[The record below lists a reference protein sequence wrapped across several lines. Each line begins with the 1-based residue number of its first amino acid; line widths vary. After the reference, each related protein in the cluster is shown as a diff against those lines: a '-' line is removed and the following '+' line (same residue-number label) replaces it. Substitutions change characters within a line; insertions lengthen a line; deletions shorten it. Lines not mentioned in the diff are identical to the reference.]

1 MKKILVIT
9 MLLLFTLQAQAL
21 TANEYWAKR
30 AYLGAQN
37 RNLDPLYEL
46 FGDVD
51 GILGSSGEL
60 STARILFT
68 EETGDPTATEG
79 TLYYNATS
87 ELLRLRKAGSWVN
100 LAVESGTVSLDV
112 AYNNGNA
119 IDVDGTAVTLTVS
132 DGDNNAAL
140 VVAQNDSTNDP
151 DAMNITSAADVGTAV
166 GLQIDCTA
174 GFDIQGTGDSWS
186 ISIAGVLDAESFT
199 GLTNSQII
207 NFDTN
212 NEIEFEDN
220 SEDVSFNFASANT
233 LSLTTD
239 SGLDSW
245 AFGVVDDLEGVG
257 TIVFDAAAAS
267 ITLTADSGAED
278 LTINQAGAVDASLI
292 LTSAGTSTTDALI
305 ITAVTG
311 SIKVDSADNLDI
323 DAADNITIDTAG
335 GSITTTLIGGDF
347 ALDVTD
353 AGIVLDAGEAETDA
367 IILVAAAGG
376 IDADTALSISF
387 KSTENTADSI
397 ELVSTAGGID
407 ITAAGATDEDI
418 DIVCTAGS
426 VNITAGENH
435 IDAMILKV
443 DKGASETLQILA
455 IKGTG
460 ASAATQSDASIQ
472 LESTVGGIGLLSLLN
487 GDNAIRLEANGGTDE
502 NIFIHSN
509 QGTGADSIT
518 LLSDAG
524 GIAVTGSAG
533 SLVFTATGAA
543 SDITLSAGD
552 VMTLTSVDTKIFD
565 GAAAETWIVEGTAN
579 DFEAIVVFTDPT
591 ADITWTFPAGVT
603 DTLAIMG
610 STLATNL
617 PEVVNSVTGGSNTL
631 IFEGTADDFETIVTA
646 NDATADA
653 TISLPNDT
661 GDVVYAA
668 PGTVDYAAGAGAL
681 PITHVSITY
690 ASQGGGEALTIPDG
704 VPGQILHV
712 NHDTDGGEGN
722 ITPDT
727 ATGYATVE
735 LDDDGD
741 MVTFMFVDTV
751 GWIII
756 GTAGV
761 AAPPVITL

>member
-1 MKKILVIT
+1 MKKIFVIT

-37 RNLDPLYEL
+37 RNLDPLYTL

-79 TLYYNATS
+79 TLYYNASS
-87 ELLRLRKAGSWVN
+87 EVLRLRKSGSWVN
-100 LAVESGTVSLDV
+100 LAVGSGTVSLNV
-112 AYNNGNA
+112 AYGNGVAITVDNGAVALTATNA
-119 IDVDGTAVTLTVS
+119 ADNTVLQVIQDDTGTALGV
-132 DGDNNAAL
+132 DINNAGTGNSIDIQNAQAGTDIEGTDDTWN
-140 VVAQNDSTNDP
+140 VAT
-151 DAMNITSAADVGTAV
+151 TGVGTFLSFV
-166 GLQIDCTA
+166 LENG
-174 GFDIQGTGDSWS
+174 
-186 ISIAGVLDAESFT
+186 GV
-199 GLTNSQII
+199 I
-207 NFDTN
+207 NNTTN
-212 NEIEFEDN
+212 NEIEFIEN
-220 SEDVSFNFASANT
+220 SEQFSFAFNGNT
-233 LSLTTD
+233 LTYATD
-239 SGLDSW
+239 SGID
-245 AFGVVDDLEGVG
+245 AIDFGVVDALSGINSIAFDGAVAN
-257 TIVFDAAAAS
+257 TI
-267 ITLTADSGAED
+267 TQTATGGADD
-278 LTINQAGAVDASLI
+278 LTIAQAGAVDASLI
-292 LTSAGTSTTDALI
+292 LTSEGTGADALSL
-305 ITAVTG
+305 ITSNAAG
-311 SIKVDSADNLDI
+311 DIKVSSSDNIDV
-323 DAADNITIDTAG
+323 DAADDITIDTAG
-335 GSITTTLIGGDF
+335 GSITTTLVGGDF
-347 ALDVTD
+347 ALDATN
-353 AGIVLDAGEAETDA
+353 ASITLDAGEAATDA
-367 IILVAAAGG
+367 IVFVAAAGG

-524 GIAVTGSAG
+524 GIAVTASAG
-533 SLVFTATGAA
+533 SVVVTATGAA

-565 GAAAETWIVEGTAN
+565 GAAAETWIIEGTAN